1 MTNLYP
7 KLFDYNNDD
16 LYYDK
21 IIEVLLILK
30 KKRLELNINKKS
42 KDTILIKDIELEKA
56 IVDIINN
63 LNGDYLKTL
72 NKSLLYAEK
81 FKRWGWTNNI

>member
-7 KLFDYNNDD
+7 KLFDYNNNDD

-30 KKRLELNINKKS
+30 RKRLELNLNKKS
-42 KDTILIKDIELEKA
+42 KDSILIKDIELEKA
-56 IVDIINN
+56 IIDIDLSGDYLNN
-63 LNGDYLKTL
+63 LNKAL
-72 NKSLLYAEK
+72 SYAEK
-81 FKRWGWTNNI
+81 FK

>member
-1 MTNLYP
+1 MANLYP

-42 KDTILIKDIELEKA
+42 RDTILIKDIELEKA

-81 FKRWGWTNNI
+81 FKGG

>member
-30 KKRLELNINKKS
+30 KKRLELNLNKKS
-42 KDTILIKDIELEKA
+42 KDSILIKDIELEKA
-56 IVDIINN
+56 ITDIIIS
-63 LNGDYLKTL
+63 LSGDYLNTL
-72 NKSLLYAEK
+72 NKALSYAEK
-81 FKRWGWTNNI
+81 FNTHK

>member
-7 KLFDYNNDD
+7 KLFDYNNNND

-30 KKRLELNINKKS
+30 MKRLELNLNKKS
-42 KDTILIKDIELEKA
+42 KDSILIKDIELEKA
-56 IVDIINN
+56 IIDIIIS
-63 LNGDYLKTL
+63 LSGDYLNTL
-72 NKSLLYAEK
+72 NKALLYAEK
-81 FKRWGWTNNI
+81 FKN

>member
-42 KDTILIKDIELEKA
+42 RDTILIKDIELEKA

-81 FKRWGWTNNI
+81 FKEVGVDK

>member
-30 KKRLELNINKKS
+30 RKRLELNVGRKS
-42 KDTILIKDIELEKA
+42 KDTIIIKDIELEKA
-56 IVDIINN
+56 IIDIINS
-63 LNGDYLKTL
+63 LSGDYLNTL
-72 NKSLLYAEK
+72 NKSLSYAEK
-81 FKRWGWTNNI
+81 FK

>member
-42 KDTILIKDIELEKA
+42 RDTILIKDIELEKA
-56 IVDIINN
+56 IIDIINN

-81 FKRWGWTNNI
+81 FKEVGVDK

>member
-30 KKRLELNINKKS
+30 KKRLELNVNKKS

-56 IVDIINN
+56 IIDIINN

-81 FKRWGWTNNI
+81 FKEVGVDK

>member
-1 MTNLYP
+1 MANLYP

-30 KKRLELNINKKS
+30 KKRLELNLNKKS
-42 KDTILIKDIELEKA
+42 KDSILIKDIELEKA
-56 IVDIINN
+56 ITDIIIS
-63 LNGDYLKTL
+63 LSGDYLNTL
-72 NKSLLYAEK
+72 NKSLSYAEK
-81 FKRWGWTNNI
+81 FK

>member
-56 IVDIINN
+56 ISR
-63 LNGDYLKTL
+63 YYK
-72 NKSLLYAEK
+72 
-81 FKRWGWTNNI
+81 